1 MAVFKRVLCKR
12 RLRQVPPQFSWI
24 DHRLVRDRHISR
36 CSSNALA
43 LYLFLVTVADGQGL
57 SYYADQ
63 TICRLLPALDGGSL
77 SRARAELVASQLIA
91 YQPPLYQVLA
101 LGPALSLSKEPALS
115 LSKGPDF
122 GELPSGLT
130 SASSVE
136 PSLRVEASRGA
147 SPSPQAP
154 SPQARSSKQTQS
166 IPRTGP
172 AADGEGPHP
181 LARIL
186 REMAGLD
193 PTPASPRTAP
203 SQKPLDSTS
212 FDTA

>member
-1 MAVFKRVLCKR
+1 MAVFKRVLCKQ

-24 DHRLVRDRHISR
+24 DHRLVRDRHVSR

-57 SYYADQ
+57 SYYADK

-77 SRARAELVASQLIA
+77 SRARAELIANHLVA

-101 LGPALSLSKEPALS
+101 LGPAP
-115 LSKGPDF
+115 
-122 GELPSGLT
+122 
-130 SASSVE
+130 
-136 PSLRVEASRGA
+136 A
-147 SPSPQAP
+147 SPSPQT
-154 SPQARSSKQTQS
+154 RSSKQTQS
-166 IPRTGP
+166 MPRPDP
-172 AADGEGPHP
+172 ARDGEGPHP

-193 PTPASPRTAP
+193 SAPASPRAAP
-203 SQKPLDSTS
+203 GQKPLDSTHNKP
-212 FDTA
+212 FGTA

>member
-1 MAVFKRVLCKR
+1 MAVFKRVLCKQ

-57 SYYADQ
+57 SYYADK

-77 SRARAELVASQLIA
+77 SRARAELIANHLVA

-101 LGPALSLSKEPALS
+101 LGPAP
-115 LSKGPDF
+115 
-122 GELPSGLT
+122 
-130 SASSVE
+130 
-136 PSLRVEASRGA
+136 A
-147 SPSPQAP
+147 SPSPQT
-154 SPQARSSKQTQS
+154 RSSKQTQS
-166 IPRTGP
+166 MPRPDP
-172 AADGEGPHP
+172 ARDGEGPHP

-186 REMAGLD
+186 RELAGLD
-193 PTPASPRTAP
+193 PTPASPGTAP
-203 SQKPLDSTS
+203 MQKPLDSTHDKP
-212 FDTA
+212 FGTA

>member
-91 YQPPLYQVLA
+91 HQPPLYQVLA
-101 LGPALSLSKEPALS
+101 LGPALS

-136 PSLRVEASRGA
+136 PSLRVQDSRGA
-147 SPSPQAP
+147 SPQAP
-154 SPQARSSKQTQS
+154 SPQALSSKQTQS
-166 IPRTGP
+166 IPRPGP

-193 PTPASPRTAP
+193 PTPASPGTAP